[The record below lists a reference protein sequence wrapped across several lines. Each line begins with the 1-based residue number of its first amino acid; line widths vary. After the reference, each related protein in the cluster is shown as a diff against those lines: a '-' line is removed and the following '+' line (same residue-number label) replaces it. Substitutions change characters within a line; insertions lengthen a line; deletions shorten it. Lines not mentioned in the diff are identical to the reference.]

1 MTVLVVIAKECL
13 PGRVKT
19 RLHPPLSLEQ
29 AAELAAA
36 SLDDT
41 LRAVAGLPATRRV
54 LAFDGVIPPVA
65 AEGWEI
71 LPQVGGGL
79 DERLGAIFD
88 TFTEP
93 TVLIGMDTPQVTAE
107 LLAPVFAGWD
117 GETDAWLGLAEDGG
131 FWALALHSPAGS
143 LIRGVPMSRDDTG
156 AVQLARLTDA
166 GLRVRS
172 LPPLVDVDTIDDAH
186 HVAAQAPHGL
196 FAETLAAHIA
206 AGQLSPHPPLAE
218 SVVLPVPTAAEKG
231 TRS

>member
-41 LRAVAGLPATRRV
+41 LRAVADLPATRRV
-54 LAFDGVIPPVA
+54 LAFDGVVPPAA

-71 LPQVGGGL
+71 LPQVSGDL

-93 TVLIGMDTPQVTAE
+93 TVLIGMDTPQVTAD

-117 GETDAWLGLAEDGG
+117 GSDGDPTTDAWLGLAEDGG
-131 FWALALHSPAGS
+131 FWALALQNPAGS

-166 GLRVRS
+166 GLTVRS

-186 HVAAQAPHGL
+186 RVAAVAPHGR
-196 FAETLAAHIA
+196 FAATF
-206 AGQLSPHPPLAE
+206 AGQLGVQPATP
-218 SVVLPVPTAAEKG
+218 KG

>member
-41 LRAVAGLPATRRV
+41 LRAVADLPATRRV
-54 LAFDGVIPPVA
+54 LAFDGVVPPA
-65 AEGWEI
+65 AAAGWEI
-71 LPQVGGGL
+71 LPQVSGGL

-117 GETDAWLGLAEDGG
+117 GAGWDGTEGDPTTDAWLGLAEDGG
-131 FWALALHSPAGS
+131 FWALALKNPAGA

-166 GLRVRS
+166 GLSVRG
-172 LPPLVDVDTIDDAH
+172 LPPLVDVDTIVDAH
-186 HVAAQAPHGL
+186 VVAAGAPHGL
-196 FAETLAAHIA
+196 FAATLAAQLAA
-206 AGQLSPHPPLAE
+206 AGKGSP
-218 SVVLPVPTAAEKG
+218 S
-231 TRS
+231 